1 MLEYVLATWYVEGER
16 MKLFIGDI
24 DNRKVQVLDYLIK
37 ESKEVK
43 ISDLVAVTGY
53 SDKTI
58 RAIVLSLK
66 DNPCLDETK
75 MTVNYNES
83 GKIISIVVSN
93 VSLSDAAFFYLE
105 KSVVFIMIKELFI
118 SGYLDKS
125 KICSTYF
132 ISEATYSRYKQQL
145 NKILSRFYFKL
156 SKENVLVGEEY
167 RIRNFYFLF
176 FSYMHSKWYFS
187 EETYRNLDR
196 SLEGMFAK
204 QAHFDSSQ
212 RKRLC
217 LLLFIVKIRNNQ
229 GFFVDQNMTIKFKE
243 HGSYERIYKDIST
256 YINTYCAHFENKVQE
271 IQFIFFFVLRGQL
284 VIPEPYLEN
293 ELTIG
298 LSQFDGF
305 EESRDY
311 LTNYIL
317 LAFCEND
324 PKVKSLVEH
333 DVTTF
338 LLYAFFSFID
348 SRAFLYVY
356 DEATYYT
363 KTKCE
368 KIQLEKI
375 ETFINHIEEEYSDNP
390 FVVKMIQRN
399 RKEVVKNQ
407 LFLLINS
414 LLARVDQENIVKIR
428 VYVQNSKV
436 YLGDILKSKI
446 KQIFADNV
454 EIADRYDESI
464 ELIVSDKNYSDQD
477 TVSRRVYVPTFSDP
491 QYFTI
496 MCEMILKELMK
507 KMNENK
513 RGY

>member
-1 MLEYVLATWYVEGER
+1 

-24 DNRKVQVLDYLIK
+24 DNRKVRVLDYLIK
-37 ESKEVK
+37 ELKEVN

-53 SDKTI
+53 SDKTVRTI
-58 RAIVLSLK
+58 ILSLK

-75 MTVNYNES
+75 MKINYNER

-93 VSLSDAAFFYLE
+93 ISLSDAAFFYLE

-118 SGYLDKS
+118 RGYLDKN

-132 ISEATYSRYKQQL
+132 ISEATYSRYKQKL
-145 NKILSRFYFKL
+145 NKILARFYFKL
-156 SKENVLVGEEY
+156 SKENVLIGEEY

-196 SLEGMFAK
+196 SLDGMFTEH
-204 QAHFDSSQ
+204 AHFDSTQ
-212 RKRLC
+212 KKMLC
-217 LLLFIVKIRNNQ
+217 LLIYIVKIRNNQ
-229 GFFVDQNMTIKFKE
+229 GFVGNQIINIEFKE
-243 HGSYERIYKDIST
+243 NGSYERIYKDIST

-271 IQFIFFFVLRGQL
+271 IQFIFFFVLRSQI
-284 VIPEPYLEN
+284 VIPETYLEK
-293 ELTIG
+293 ELIID

-311 LTNYIL
+311 LTEFIL
-317 LAFCEND
+317 LTFFEKD
-324 PKVKSLVEH
+324 LKVKLLIEH
-333 DVTTF
+333 NVTTF
-338 LLYAFFSFID
+338 LLYAFFCFVD

-356 DEATYYT
+356 DEANYYK

-375 ETFINHIEEEYSDNP
+375 ETFINLIEKEFPNNL
-390 FVVKMIQRN
+390 FVEKMIQRS

-407 LFLLINS
+407 LFLFIQS
-414 LLARVDQENIVKIR
+414 LLARYKQEDIVKIR

-436 YLGDILKSKI
+436 YVGDILKSKI

-454 EIADRYDESI
+454 EIANRYDESI
-464 ELIVSDKNYSDQD
+464 ELIVSDKKYTNHH
-477 TVSRRVYVPTFSDP
+477 TVSRRVYVPTFSDS

-496 MCEMILKELMK
+496 MCEMILKELMI
-507 KMNENK
+507 KMDQNK
-513 RGY
+513 LGY